1 MAAFIQTRLCFRRT
15 ADFETKPKRAPI
27 VSSIYH
33 CCDGLWNLLYGQPVE
48 FTDMK
53 IRFVFLCKIA
63 NMSTVHVRY
72 SEQRFP
78 GKCELIR
85 ARNFVHEMFNCFL
98 GGIPITKLYYIFIS

>member
-53 IRFVFLCKIA
+53 IRFVFFFCVKLRILVLCTYDIPSNVSRA
-63 NMSTVHVRY
+63 NV
-72 SEQRFP
+72 
-78 GKCELIR
+78 
-85 ARNFVHEMFNCFL
+85 N
-98 GGIPITKLYYIFIS
+98 